1 MAPIRAG
8 ALRENGSIRS
18 RSRPNPRTELRQP
31 FRLVEPVFYVHRR
44 AVTLVV
50 QDIRMEYNST
60 EHNNIRRTFV
70 GAPEVSR

>member
-18 RSRPNPRTELRQP
+18 RSPPNPRTELRQP
-31 FRLVEPVFYVHRR
+31 FQLVEPVFYVHRR

-50 QDIRMEYNST
+50 QSIRMEYNSI
-60 EHNNIRRTFV
+60 EYDIRRTFV
-70 GAPEVSR
+70 GAREVCR